1 MKKVIKPEN
10 IRIEL
15 HSCSAYFASKGQSEV
30 DRSEMWVELIQD
42 GIISSACLWSSQAV
56 EFFEDKLYLPCHDP
70 LLFDCS
76 DLKEDLDTVIL
87 DNGGLF
93 KLKPY
98 HSISDV
104 SLFGYLCRDSHSND
118 ATSIIKYLKSM
129 TEGRDF
135 WLSGAIGDIKSEY
148 DDVGDVANAI
158 LTDSEAIKNP
168 WSCIEY
174 TQINA
179 GNTNRIALFK
189 FARNYCRKIHELM
202 LETIANNYGYGES
215 NIDALENLVKV
226 DKSRTMCLLPFG
238 EGQERIE
245 ASRYVFPNEN
255 PCKIYL
261 YELLAAIRKKIQ

>member
-1 MKKVIKPEN
+1 MKITLYEIHDN
-10 IRIEL
+10 RIATKAHDIAGE
-15 HSCSAYFASKGQSEV
+15 ATYYTFAKDEAETLEFNAIEHDKIEPKSK
-30 DRSEMWVELIQD
+30 
-42 GIISSACLWSSQAV
+42 
-56 EFFEDKLYLPCHDP
+56 YYP
-70 LLFDCS
+70 
-76 DLKEDLDTVIL
+76 
-87 DNGGLF
+87 
-93 KLKPY
+93 
-98 HSISDV
+98 
-104 SLFGYLCRDSHSND
+104 
-118 ATSIIKYLKSM
+118 
-129 TEGRDF
+129 
-135 WLSGAIGDIKSEY
+135 GAIGDIKSEY
-148 DDVGDVANAI
+148 DDVGDLANAI